1 MILRKKGMAMVALR
15 LVLGTVVLFQSII
28 FLYREDRSFG
38 NHAMPKSVRLV
49 LGLSEAA
56 GALLFLLPQTLVAG
70 AWSLLVVF
78 GVAVVFHVVHGQFE
92 VAGLV
97 VYIAVV
103 LAVLENRH
111 QRPTAV
117 TPTKSASSIT

>member
-1 MILRKKGMAMVALR
+1 MILRKKGMAIVTLR
-15 LVLGTVVLFQSII
+15 LVLGAVVLIQSII

-56 GALLFLLPQTLVAG
+56 GALLFLRPQTLVAG

-97 VYIAVV
+97 VYIAAV
-103 LAVLENRH
+103 LAVLENRR

-117 TPTKSASSIT
+117 TPNS